1 MFKEFWCFVGDFFT
15 KSFEILPIIG
25 NKFNY
30 LYMLIIFA
38 FLVLWTMQMFK
49 HEKEKKSNS

>member
-1 MFKEFWCFVGDFFT
+1 MFKDFWYFLGDFFT

-38 FLVLWTMQMFK
+38 FLVLWTVQMFK
-49 HEKEKKSNS
+49 HEKEKKPNS

>member
-1 MFKEFWCFVGDFFT
+1 MFKEFWYFIGDFFT

-30 LYMLIIFA
+30 LYILIISA
-38 FLVLWTMQMFK
+38 FLVLWTVQMFK
-49 HEKEKKSNS
+49 HQKEKKSIN

>member
-1 MFKEFWCFVGDFFT
+1 MFKDFWYFIGDFFT

-30 LYMLIIFA
+30 LYILIISA
-38 FLVLWTMQMFK
+38 FLVLWTVQMFK
-49 HEKEKKSNS
+49 HQKEKKSSN